1 MLRVEFHDG
10 ANTLTMRIEGRF
22 VGKYAIGH
30 LWRGAQCPPPKFA
43 VDVKIDTA
51 SRSAKTTTRD
61 RHRAMLPAVTIP
73 FYGRDEGEFQDGN

>member
-30 LWRGAQCPPPKFA
+30 LWRGAKCPHQ
-43 VDVKIDTA
+43 
-51 SRSAKTTTRD
+51 S
-61 RHRAMLPAVTIP
+61 LP
-73 FYGRDEGEFQDGN
+73 